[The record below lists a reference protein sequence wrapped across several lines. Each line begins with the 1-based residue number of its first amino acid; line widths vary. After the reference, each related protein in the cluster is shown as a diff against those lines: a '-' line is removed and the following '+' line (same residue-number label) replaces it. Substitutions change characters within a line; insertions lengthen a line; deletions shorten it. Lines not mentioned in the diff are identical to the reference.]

1 MNAEPGIEQG
11 RAGIA
16 MPKRAMVLAAGLG
29 TRLRPITQT
38 VPKPMVRIAGVPMID
53 SVLDRLAASGVEDA
67 VVNTHHLAE
76 MLRAHLAGR
85 TRPRLQFSHEET
97 ILETGGGIKKAL
109 PLLGD
114 DPFFA
119 VNAKIVWLNG
129 KIDALARLAEAWDD
143 AKMDA
148 LLLLQPTVTAVGYD
162 GPGDFFVDQDGHVRR
177 RRDWEVAPFLFSG
190 IQLLHP
196 RIFADSPDGAFSMNV
211 LYDRMIEAERLY
223 ALRHDGE
230 WFHVSTP
237 RHLDEVEAYL
247 AQTGLKLAEQ

>member
-1 MNAEPGIEQG
+1 MNVEPKIEE
-11 RAGIA
+11 RSLGIA

-29 TRLRPITQT
+29 TRLRPITRT
-38 VPKPMVRIAGVPMID
+38 VPKPMVKIAGVPMID
-53 SVLDRLAASGVEDA
+53 SVLDRLAASGVEDV

-76 MLRAHLAGR
+76 MLHDHLAQR
-85 TRPRLQFSHEET
+85 SRPRLHFSHEET

-114 DPFFA
+114 DPFFT

-129 KIDALARLAEAWDD
+129 KIDALARLAAAWDD

-162 GPGDFFVDQDGHVRR
+162 GPGDFFADQEGHVRR
-177 RRDWEVAPFLFSG
+177 RLGWEVAPFLFSG
-190 IQLLHP
+190 IQLVHP
-196 RIFADSPDGAFSMNV
+196 RIFADSPDGAFSMNL
-211 LYDRMIEAERLY
+211 LYDRAIEAERLY

-237 RHLDEVEAYL
+237 RHLIDVETYL
-247 AQTGLKLAEQ
+247 AQTGLKLSGQ